1 MKIKYEYQKT
11 NHCKVLWLNSYCV
24 DMLRSHLVVGS
35 HLSFCF
41 YLWFFLFVLVFICFG
56 FFLPFGQF
64 WSVLAKWLWW
74 WRIGKGGSWYPPAR
88 LHCQQKSKI
97 ENEKFKILREKN
109 EKFKILER
117 ENEKLFFWNLKFK
130 RKKSR
135 IQNLIFTNQIALP
148 AKLIKFSNWCSSSK
162 LQI

>member
-1 MKIKYEYQKT
+1 MAQLI
-11 NHCKVLWLNSYCV
+11 
-24 DMLRSHLVVGS
+24 LRGYAAISSGCRFSSV
-35 HLSFCF
+35 
-41 YLWFFLFVLVFICFG
+41 FLFLSLVLSVCFS
-56 FFLPFGQF
+56 FHLFWILSPV
-64 WSVLAKWLWW
+64 WSVLVSS
-74 WRIGKGGSWYPPAR
+74 GKVIVMMEDWQGGSWYPPAR

>member
-11 NHCKVLWLNSYCV
+11 NHREVLWLNSYCMNIAV
-24 DMLRSHLVVGS
+24 NSSG
-35 HLSFCF
+35 C
-41 YLWFFLFVLVFICFG
+41 WFSSLFFVLSLVLSVYFSFHCFG